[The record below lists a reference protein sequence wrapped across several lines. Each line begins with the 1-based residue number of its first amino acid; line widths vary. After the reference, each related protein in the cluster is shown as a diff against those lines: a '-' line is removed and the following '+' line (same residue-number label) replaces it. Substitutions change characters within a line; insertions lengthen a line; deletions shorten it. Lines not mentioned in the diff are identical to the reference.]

1 MKIITIEEHLGGV
14 SIYIHPDVP
23 LKDVQKPYYGD

>member
-14 SIYIHPDVP
+14 PISQAVAKIGNQAENPKV
-23 LKDVQKPYYGD
+23 K